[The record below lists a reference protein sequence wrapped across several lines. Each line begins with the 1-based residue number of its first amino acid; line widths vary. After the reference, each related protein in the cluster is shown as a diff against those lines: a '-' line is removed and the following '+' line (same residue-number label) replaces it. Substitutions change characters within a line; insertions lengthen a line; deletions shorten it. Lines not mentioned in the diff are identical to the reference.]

1 MAMHRVHRVLS
12 WWSTCCIGL
21 MAHGSWLF
29 LFFGFL
35 RLFGSDIGRL
45 DNHDVII
52 SGKEVAVGKVM
63 K

>member
-1 MAMHRVHRVLS
+1 
-12 WWSTCCIGL
+12 